1 MCDVR
6 VIMVWV
12 IDHGGIDEKMLMLMG
27 ALVASQYIIHQ
38 LHP

>member
-27 ALVASQYIIHQ
+27 ASVASLWKGHME
-38 LHP
+38 